1 MIITVTNQKG
11 GTGKTTT
18 AVNIAAFFARQKYK
32 TLLIDLDPQSNATS
46 GVGMY
51 DRELPG
57 IYEVMREDYAP
68 EEVVRSTSFKHLDIL
83 PSTPDVA
90 GLNVELVNREDRE
103 FILNRILTAFA
114 SNYDIV
120 IMDTP
125 PSLGLVTLNG
135 LVASDY
141 VLLPVQCEYYAL
153 EGLGQL
159 METVQLVREYVNDRL
174 HVLGAVL
181 TMHDRR
187 NKISQQVAQDVRQN
201 FPDYVFSTVIPR
213 NVSLSEAPS
222 FGKPIFQYAALSRGA
237 SAYKRLGNEIISQLQ
252 ERSEEA
258 ESNTSD
264 V

>member
-1 MIITVTNQKG
+1 MILTVTNQKG

-18 AVNIAAFFARQKYK
+18 AVNVAAFFARQKYK
-32 TLLIDLDPQSNATS
+32 TLLVDLDPQSNATS

-57 IYEVMREDYAP
+57 VYEVMREDYSV
-68 EEVVRSTSFKHLDIL
+68 EEVVRHSQFNNLDVL
-83 PSTPDVA
+83 PATPDVA

-103 FILNRILTAFA
+103 FILDGVLEPLAKR
-114 SNYDIV
+114 YDMV
-120 IMDTP
+120 VMDTP

-159 METVQLVREYVNDRL
+159 METVQLIQEYVNAEL
-174 HVLGAVL
+174 NVLGAVL

-201 FPDYVFSTVIPR
+201 FPGYVFESVIPR

-237 SAYKRLGNEIISQLQ
+237 SSYKKLGNEIIRELKK
-252 ERSEEA
+252 RTPEE
-258 ESNTSD
+258 
-264 V
+264 